1 MDLVQ
6 ADLPTC
12 RTDELYSELLRRD
25 KRVFLR
31 IWTFS
36 LLVVDLHPCFWY
48 PVALLPGDI
57 PLQILL
63 LQKYLRSTFDI
74 VGTLA
79 PELAL
84 RILRELSIKEVVKVG
99 MVSGGF
105 KHSSLVDESNFRRA
119 ELLYSLVEIRRGT
132 DVNVLLRCRR
142 NGSLRLD
149 ILRCGV
155 GTVYG

>member
-1 MDLVQ
+1 MLLL
-6 ADLPTC
+6 LP
-12 RTDELYSELLRRD
+12 
-25 KRVFLR
+25 
-31 IWTFS
+31 I
-36 LLVVDLHPCFWY
+36 
-48 PVALLPGDI
+48 ALLPGDI

-63 LQKYLRSTFDI
+63 LQKYLRSTFDV

-84 RILRELSIKEVVKVG
+84 RILRELSIKEVVKAG

-105 KHSSLVDESNFRRA
+105 KHSNLVDESDFRRA
-119 ELLYSLVEIRRGT
+119 ELLYSMVEIRRRT
-132 DVNVLLRCRR
+132 DVNVVLRCRR
-142 NGSLRLD
+142 NGSRRQD